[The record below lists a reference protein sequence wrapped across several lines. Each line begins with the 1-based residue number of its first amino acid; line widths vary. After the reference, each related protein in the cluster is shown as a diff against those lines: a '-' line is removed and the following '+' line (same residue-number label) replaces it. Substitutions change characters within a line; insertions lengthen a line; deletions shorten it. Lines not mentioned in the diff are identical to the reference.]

1 MIANDQRPIRP
12 GKAGVCPR
20 CSGTNMRDLS
30 SHTRAPNQLALEQEC
45 KDCGLEFLEV
55 YETVPYLIGQEVDG
69 QLHQS
74 GDQIAAQRARDDALQ
89 LLVDLETLVEY
100 LEETHQDELS
110 NDHYGDEPGTC
121 SYCRAIE
128 RANRLAHMIR
138 YGQELQEA
146 EDDSGS

>member
-1 MIANDQRPIRP
+1 MDSNDQRPIRP

-20 CSGTNMRDLS
+20 CSGTNVRDLG

-55 YETVPYLIGQEVDG
+55 YETVSYLIGQEVDG

-74 GDQIAAQRARDDALQ
+74 GDHVAAQGAREVALE
-89 LLVDLETLVEY
+89 LLVQLETLVEY
-100 LEETHQDELS
+100 LQEAHQDEIDD
-110 NDHYGDEPGTC
+110 DHGGDDPGTC

-128 RANRLAHMIR
+128 AARELTGPIRAATEL
-138 YGQELQEA
+138 GQEP
-146 EDDSGS
+146 GN